1 MDDNWWPWR
10 RGDRDEGLP
19 PPSRRHGARSVVGG
33 GGTGRPAAARERRA
47 DRWVGG
53 WLVLGGSDG
62 VSVGRPPCCCGVRAC
77 RRRVVVTRACG
88 CVRARATRP
97 SEPAAA
103 AADETLAL
111 GHGRRRPTVNNNNI
125 TRIII
130 IIILYASV
138 IILYIIIYVCVCNN
152 VETRRPP
159 ARPLPP

>member
-19 PPSRRHGARSVVGG
+19 PPPPSRRHGARSVVGGG
-33 GGTGRPAAARERRA
+33 GGTGRPAAARERRT

-103 AADETLAL
+103 ADETLAL
-111 GHGRRRPTVNNNNI
+111 GHCRRRCRPTVNNNNI
-125 TRIII
+125 TP
-130 IIILYASV
+130 LVVVLLLLLLFCTPAL
-138 IILYIIIYVCVCNN
+138 LYIYIYHYIRVRV
-152 VETRRPP
+152 
-159 ARPLPP
+159 